1 MPRIATLT
9 LNPAMDVST
18 GIARLAPTSKLRCSL
33 PRYEP
38 GGGGINVARVIRNL
52 GGDSLAVYPAGG
64 PFGAMMQRAL
74 EELGLPALR
83 VPIAGDTR
91 ESFTVDEGDTGLQY
105 RFVLPG
111 PTLTPDE
118 RQACLEA
125 IAALAPA
132 PSWLV
137 VSGSFPTGVALD
149 FHDQIAALAQRI
161 GAKLVLDY
169 SGEALRHAVELG
181 GIHLLKPSLHE
192 LSTLTGWALESEA
205 DQEAAVRA
213 LVERDAVE
221 IVVLSLGAEGALLA
235 SREGVERFRAFDVP
249 LRSAVGAGD
258 SVVGATV
265 LALSRGWSL
274 HEAVRYGMA
283 AAAASLMRPGTG
295 LCLAEDVERL
305 FRQA

>member
-1 MPRIATLT
+1 MSRIATLT
-9 LNPAMDVST
+9 INPAMDVST
-18 GIARLAPTSKLRCSL
+18 GIARLAPTSKLRCTL

-52 GGDSLAVYPAGG
+52 GGDTVAIYPAGG
-64 PFGAMMQRAL
+64 PFGEMLQRAL
-74 EELGLPALR
+74 EGLGLPQLA

-125 IAALAPA
+125 IAALV
-132 PSWLV
+132 PSADYLV

-149 FHDQIAALAQRI
+149 FHDEIVALAQRI
-161 GAKLVLDY
+161 GAGLILDY
-169 SGEALRHAVELG
+169 SGDALRHAVERG
-181 GIHLLKPSLHE
+181 GIHLLKPSLSE
-192 LSTLTGWALESEA
+192 LSGLTGRVLESQVE
-205 DQEAAVRA
+205 QEAAARG
-213 LVERDAVE
+213 LVEQGAVE

-235 SREGVERFRAFDVP
+235 SREGVERFCAFDVP
-249 LRSAVGAGD
+249 LCSAVGAGD

-265 LALSRGWSL
+265 LALSRGWPL

-283 AAAASLMRPGTG
+283 AAAATLMLPGTG
-295 LCLAEDVERL
+295 LCRAEDVERL
-305 FRQA
+305 FRKE

>member
-1 MPRIATLT
+1 MSRIATLT

-18 GIARLAPTSKLRCSL
+18 DIARLAPTSKLRCTL

-52 GGDSLAVYPAGG
+52 GGDTVAIYPAGG
-64 PFGAMMQRAL
+64 PFGAMLQRAL
-74 EELGLPALR
+74 EELGLPELR

-91 ESFTVDEGDTGLQY
+91 ESFTVDEGETGLQY

-125 IAALAPA
+125 IAALVP
-132 PSWLV
+132 PPDYLV

-149 FHDQIAALAQRI
+149 FHDEIVALAQRI
-161 GAKLVLDY
+161 GARLILDY
-169 SGEALRHAVELG
+169 SGDALRHAVERG
-181 GIHLLKPSLHE
+181 GIHLLKPSLSE
-192 LSTLTGWALESEA
+192 LSGLTGRVLESQVE
-205 DQEAAVRA
+205 QEAAARG
-213 LVERDAVE
+213 LVEQGAVE

-235 SREGVERFRAFDVP
+235 SREGLERFPAFEVP

-274 HEAVRYGMA
+274 HDAVRYGMA
-283 AAAASLMRPGTG
+283 AAAATLMLPGTG
-295 LCLAEDVERL
+295 LCRAEDVERL
-305 FRQA
+305 FRKG